1 MKKRKIIAS
10 IAAIGMIASLVIS
23 SKEKEKENKKENKNN
38 TTEEV
43 Y

>member
-23 SKEKEKENKKENKNN
+23 SKEKENKKENKNN